1 MRNMRRYLIIA
12 IIVLFVVGWLAT
24 GSLSAL
30 FATTMGYVLNYGSKA
45 ICIALPVIA
54 IVWLLYKIIKP

>member
-12 IIVLFVVGWLAT
+12 LIVLFIVGLLAT

-30 FATTMGYVLNYGSKA
+30 LATTMGYVLNYGSKA
-45 ICIALPVIA
+45 ICIALPIIA
-54 IVWLLYKIIKP
+54 IVWLFYKIIKP

>member
-12 IIVLFVVGWLAT
+12 LIILFIVGLLAT

-30 FATTMGYVLNYGSKA
+30 LATTMGYVLNYGSKA
-45 ICIALPVIA
+45 ICIALPIIA

>member
-12 IIVLFVVGWLAT
+12 LIVLFIVGLLAT